1 MRTLSIN
8 LTAGQRK
15 NIYAAG
21 NLFFLMATTA
31 EINVEFIKN
40 GAVVET
46 AEAVEYG
53 LKARPD
59 EGFTELGF
67 YSATTQT
74 IKIYVGRGDGSYDR
88 LTGIVTISNVNGAYA
103 HTQKSVTNASQS
115 LLAANTARRA
125 AIIQNNDAAAVLR
138 VRFDGVAPTA
148 TTGLRIQAGQVYEVP
163 ELAPTGEIF
172 GMMET
177 ATGTANNVEVIT
189 A

>member
-21 NLFFLMATTA
+21 NFMHLMETTGAINIEFIQDGKILGTA
-31 EINVEFIKN
+31 ES
-40 GAVVET
+40 
-46 AEAVEYG
+46 VEYG
-53 LKARPD
+53 FRGNPED
-59 EGFTELGF
+59 GFTELGF

-74 IKIYVGRGDGSYDR
+74 IKIYVGVGDGAYER
-88 LTGIVTISNVNGAYA
+88 MTGIVTISNVNGAYA

-125 AIIQNNDAAAVLR
+125 AIIQNNDASAVLR

-163 ELAPTGEIF
+163 AFAATGEIF